1 MDFRTPHTIGSCIN
15 EPFQQLVYGAGYD
28 HNYVINKQ
36 EAGTLTFAA
45 KCVEPISGRTLEV
58 YTTEPGVQVYTANW
72 HSGFAGWH
80 GATFPHVVQS
90 VSRHNIS
97 PIHQIKVISLLQPL
111 ILEKYTIKLPYT
123 NSE

>member
-1 MDFRTPHTIGSCIN
+1 MDFRTPHTIGSRIN

-58 YTTEPGVQVYTANW
+58 YTSI
-72 HSGFAGWH
+72 HSQLAQWFRWMAWSYIPR
-80 GATFPHVVQS
+80 T
-90 VSRHNIS
+90 
-97 PIHQIKVISLLQPL
+97 
-111 ILEKYTIKLPYT
+111 
-123 NSE
+123 